1 MHRSASD
8 PRNVAWTFVCR
19 LATMARQGSPMARWT
34 VWTVILVV
42 VLSVCVCA
50 QAEDVAVVD
59 PVGLSGDDAAAF
71 AGGVAS
77 LEMILAAGYPLPR
90 DITARLGWSTVEW
103 ATFLQ
108 GLLRGDGYDVVLV
121 LHDDPGG
128 LWLSLLVGVP
138 LPSAIAYVPVG
149 IELPSGSGRLGQIAW
164 AGEGISFD
172 PRYATFTSVLAT
184 ADNEAPVVAIM
195 APRLPVAGEAAE
207 FKLSAYDP
215 EGALVAFVWTVD
227 GALLGVDAR
236 RTMTINFREGGR
248 HVVAVT
254 AYDKG
259 GASTT
264 QSLEV
269 SVSSIS
275 NSDCGCGA
283 N

>member
-1 MHRSASD
+1 
-8 PRNVAWTFVCR
+8 
-19 LATMARQGSPMARWT
+19 MARWA
-34 VWTVILVV
+34 LASVV
-42 VLSVCVCA
+42 FVVALAVPVCA
-50 QAEDVAVVD
+50 QSGALAVVD
-59 PVGLSGDDAAAF
+59 PAVLSGDDAAAF
-71 AGGVAS
+71 ATAVAP
-77 LEMILAAGYPLPR
+77 LEARLAAGYPLPR

-108 GLLRGDGYDVVLV
+108 GLLRGDGYDVAIV

-138 LPSAIAYVPVG
+138 LPSAMVHVPVG
-149 IELPSGSGRLGQIAW
+149 IELPSGGGRLGNIAW
-164 AGEGISFD
+164 LQEGASFD
-172 PRYATFTSVLAT
+172 LRYATFTSVLT
-184 ADNEAPVVAIM
+184 TPDNEAPVVAIM
-195 APRLPVAGEAAE
+195 APRHPVHGEPAE

-227 GALLGVDAR
+227 GTLLGADAR
-236 RTMTINFREGGR
+236 RTMTIRFRDGGR
-248 HVVAVT
+248 HVVTVT

-259 GASTT
+259 GASST

-275 NSDCGCGA
+275 NDDCGCGA